1 MSHQILPSLTGTL
14 GQAQAVLVQIQN
26 LNDQMFDLLPN
37 QTRTLFN
44 TYSRSIE
51 GLQTQARTLEERA
64 TVSRARE
71 ALTLVQEQLAVI
83 APTETTPQVQP
94 PVRKHFADHNQY
106 DARYAG
112 IHTVATDRNS
122 ACTCIAPCAVLSLL
136 RNGRGADLNATIA
149 QGQQM
154 MVHALADQRL
164 NPLMDGEHITF
175 ADIAEARF
183 PEMQV
188 VLPHQFDGFG
198 FYPKVLREDNQAV
211 FQEVIDSL
219 LVLKGTHGKE
229 SIGCVITSH
238 GESGSIMVL
247 PHPDRPGHNLF
258 VHSDSHGSR
267 ELNDNNPNAY
277 LIEFDRAEDAAQ
289 FLARRYPFIED
300 MGDHY
305 NMMNLYPVVL
315 RNEGVVPAPGSADL
329 PQEAPRAEIVPPVI
343 AETQQTISSC
353 TSPASAVNPH
363 LFLAAE
369 TLTQM
374 REQVN
379 PLLERADEDADVQ
392 ILTLVA
398 QLQSSDLRASFK
410 MSSNDPWNVSDRL
423 FFHTYFI
430 HANETPDRI
439 PRDIEDYGRLA
450 FLNFGGVGSEPVE
463 RARAIQRTL
472 VEVGLE
478 GLEDAILNNDAER
491 ARHYLDSLDRFE
503 VHERD
508 RIENYSRAS
517 HSLFAALYQRYNL
530 ARETNQSLV
539 SPHDPAFRGDF
550 GRSGFRDEA
559 APHQIPQAIKLEVIR
574 QIRQQYQQ
582 KWRI

>member
-1 MSHQILPSLTGTL
+1 MSHQILPSLPGTL
-14 GQAQAVLVQIQN
+14 GQAQAALAQIQI
-26 LNDQMFDLLPN
+26 LNDQMFDLLPG

-44 TYSRSIE
+44 TYSRAIE

-71 ALTLVQEQLAVI
+71 ALTLVQEQLAII
-83 APTETTPQVQP
+83 APTETIPQAQP
-94 PVRKHFADHNQY
+94 PVRKHFANHNQY
-106 DARYAG
+106 DARYTG

-136 RNGRGADLNATIA
+136 QNGRGADLNAVIA

-154 MVHALADQRL
+154 MVHALADQRQ
-164 NPLMDGEHITF
+164 NPLLEGEHITF

-183 PEMQV
+183 PGMQV
-188 VLPHQFDGFG
+188 VLPHQFNGFG

-219 LVLKGTHGKE
+219 IVLKGTHGKE

-238 GESGSIMVL
+238 GESGSIMIL
-247 PHPDRPGHNLF
+247 PHPDHPGQNLF

-289 FLARRYPFIED
+289 FLARRYPFVEG

-305 NMMNLYPVVL
+305 NMMNLYPAVL
-315 RNEGVVPAPGSADL
+315 RNEGVLPQPSAPDL
-329 PQEAPRAEIVPPVI
+329 PQAPPEAEIVPPVRVDLP
-343 AETQQTISSC
+343 QQVRSS
-353 TSPASAVNPH
+353 SAVNPH
-363 LFLAAE
+363 LFQAADA
-369 TLTQM
+369 LIQM

-398 QLQSSDLRASFK
+398 QLQSANLQAVFK
-410 MSSNDPWNVSDRL
+410 MSSNDPWNVTDRL

-491 ARHYLDSLDRFE
+491 ARYYLDSLDRFE

-517 HSLFAALYQRYNL
+517 HSLFAILYQRYNL
-530 ARETNQSLV
+530 ARETDQSLT

-550 GRSGFRDEA
+550 GRHGFRDEA